1 MADGGMVALD
11 VRRRTAAPGPP
22 WRSGHHVGHTRS
34 LGKLAATFRTSRS
47 HSPRSAAVAAGLC
60 AAGVGWTRKASESFR
75 NAWQA
80 LSAIGTDLESSSRAT
95 ADELR
100 SHFPG

>member
-11 VRRRTAAPGPP
+11 VRRRTVTPGPP
-22 WRSGHHVGHTRS
+22 RRGGHHVDHACT
-34 LGKLAATFRTSRS
+34 LGKSTATLRTSRS
-47 HSPRSAAVAAGLC
+47 HSPWSAAVAAGLC

>member
-11 VRRRTAAPGPP
+11 VRRRTVAPGPP
-22 WRSGHHVGHTRS
+22 WRSRHHVDHARAF
-34 LGKLAATFRTSRS
+34 GKLATTFRTSRS

-60 AAGVGWTRKASESFR
+60 AAGVGWTRKASDSSR

-80 LSAIGTDLESSSRAT
+80 LSAMGADPESSSRAT
-95 ADELR
+95 ADKLR

>member
-11 VRRRTAAPGPP
+11 VRRRTAAAGPL
-22 WRSGHHVGHTRS
+22 RRGGYHVDHARAF
-34 LGKLAATFRTSRS
+34 GKLAATLRTSRS

-60 AAGVGWTRKASESFR
+60 AAGVGWTRKASDSFR
-75 NAWQA
+75 NTWQA
-80 LSAIGTDLESSSRAT
+80 LSAIGTDLESSSRAS
-95 ADELR
+95 ADEMR

>member
-11 VRRRTAAPGPP
+11 VRRHTVAPGPP
-22 WRSGHHVGHTRS
+22 WRSGHRVDHTRP

-47 HSPRSAAVAAGLC
+47 HSPRPAAVAAGLC
-60 AAGVGWTRKASESFR
+60 AAGVGWTRKASDSLR
-75 NAWQA
+75 NAWQV
-80 LSAIGTDLESSSRAT
+80 LSAIGTDPESSSRAT
-95 ADELR
+95 ADKLR